1 MQHLQTCKCILSIA
15 GRLLSLHSL
24 LATPCK
30 SPSNLVCA
38 LQSDTT
44 PIIEDPQ
51 ANLPLL
57 RSGVDP
63 LVSVNPNAT
72 DVFYVAAAAL
82 MGVISN
88 GCGVSQPLHMEMY
101 AFPASSIFLLCFSV
115 KIPCC
120 ELLPRCTAEGS
131 YCS

>member
-1 MQHLQTCKCILSIA
+1 MSEN
-15 GRLLSLHSL
+15 G
-24 LATPCK
+24 
-30 SPSNLVCA
+30 CA
-38 LQSDTT
+38 LQANYT
-44 PIIEDPQ
+44 PAIGPPQ
-51 ANLPLL
+51 ANTTLL
-57 RSGVDP
+57 KSGIEA

-88 GCGVSQPLHMEMY
+88 GCGVSQPLHIEMY

-120 ELLPRCTAEGS
+120 ELLPRCTAVGS